1 MSDTEVT
8 AIERHAAALA
18 RDLAY
23 WKNLLTTRTN
33 TLQARAEKAEA
44 ERDEMQ
50 ADLRELLKAT
60 KPMHTVTEDGTVM
73 RVEQFN
79 DRGDLLYV
87 SRQTHRPTYLGSDPT
102 RAKHYHE
109 AVYRLVPIEAES

>member
-1 MSDTEVT
+1 MT
-8 AIERHAAALA
+8 AVERHAAALVA
-18 RDLAY
+18 ELRK
-23 WKNLLTTRTN
+23 WK
-33 TLQARAEKAEA
+33 ARAEKAEA
-44 ERDEMQ
+44 ERDALRSQ
-50 ADLRELLKAT
+50 IDSHLDLCAAA
-60 KPMHTVTEDGTVM
+60 PMHTVTEDGRVR

-109 AVYRLVPIEAES
+109 PVYRLVPIEAES